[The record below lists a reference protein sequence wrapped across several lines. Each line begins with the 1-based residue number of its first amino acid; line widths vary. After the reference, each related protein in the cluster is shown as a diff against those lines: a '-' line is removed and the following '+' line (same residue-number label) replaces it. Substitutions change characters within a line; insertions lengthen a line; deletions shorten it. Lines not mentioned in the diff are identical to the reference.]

1 MKRKLKGLILLSGTV
16 LMLLSACE
24 YEFTQYPAPPP
35 PPLAGDTI
43 SFSQDI
49 QPIFTAKC
57 ISCHPTVYKPDLGS
71 GKSYNALTNGSYV
84 VAGEPATSPLYAK
97 LKSGGSMA
105 NYVSAAQLDLIYR
118 WIYAGAK
125 ND

>member
-1 MKRKLKGLILLSGTV
+1 MKRKLKGLILLAGTM

-24 YEFTQYPAPPP
+24 YEFTQYPAPAPP
-35 PPLAGDTI
+35 IVGDTI

-57 ISCHPTVYKPDLGS
+57 ISCHPAVYKPDLTS
-71 GKSYNALTNGSYV
+71 GKSYSALSTGNYV
-84 VAGEPATSPLYAK
+84 IAKDPANSLLYTK
-97 LKSGGSMA
+97 CKTGGSM
-105 NYVSAAQLDLIYR
+105 NSYVSTAQLDLIYR
-118 WIYAGAK
+118 WINAGAK